1 MTLNEYK
8 TKVDEQKELDIRN
21 ENLIEILKFY
31 VLFAKLQYLSFYEFD
46 YELNDFIYSYTVD
59 TNVKYTDEKIAQ
71 TSYKEN
77 VEYTV
82 ILEDNGTIYGM
93 ISFDK
98 KPIESKVVDEL
109 LGKIKNVLHK
119 RFLIQK
125 EILSQEA
132 LLEIFI
138 ISDEKSKFFADGLKT
153 NLGVLLNA
161 TIVIESSINS
171 IIKILREKIKKSIII
186 YTIEDE
192 DLLTLDEKYLKN
204 LNEFIVVIGPN
215 NYDISLLCGQMDVYK
230 YLSKDTFLP
239 EQIKLIIAQTK
250 NEIQNKYQNHNKM
263 IAIAGISGGVGTTT
277 IAMNSADAIAK
288 NNPNKNIL
296 YIDLSK
302 TKAISN
308 LFLNGNP
315 LPKHTVLDLLNIDD
329 YSDMTKA
336 LENGLV
342 KVRENFY
349 AINGIQKHIDID
361 ILEQSVFIEKFLD
374 YLNHVNQEFN
384 FVIIDLGQADA
395 SILNTTIYDIVNE
408 LWILTEMTLPHIS
421 KLKTFFSLMK
431 RAGLKDK
438 LTFLVNR
445 YDSINAISVA
455 DVTSIL
461 NTSNDDHLSFDF
473 KIPNDYVTLGYCWN
487 FCELATSNHQNSIF
501 VHKLME
507 FLAKKQLIEMTKV
520 VETKKSFLSFL
531 SIFGLKV

>member
-21 ENLIEILKFY
+21 ENLVEVLKFY
-31 VLFAKLQYLSFYEFD
+31 VLFAKIQYLSFYEFD
-46 YELNDFIYSYTVD
+46 YELNDFVYSYTVD
-59 TNVKYTDEKIAQ
+59 TNVKYIDEKIAK

-77 VEYTV
+77 IEYTV
-82 ILEDNGTIYGM
+82 ILEEDETIYGM
-93 ISFDK
+93 IVFDK
-98 KPIESKVVDEL
+98 QPAESKVVDEL
-109 LGKIKNVLHK
+109 LIKIKTVLHK
-119 RFLIQK
+119 RFQIQK
-125 EILSQEA
+125 EILSLEA
-132 LLEIFI
+132 MLEIFI
-138 ISDEKSKFFADGLKT
+138 ITDEQTKFFADGLKT
-153 NLGVLLNA
+153 NLGILLNA
-161 TIVIESSINS
+161 NIIVESSITS
-171 IIKILREKIKKSIII
+171 ILNTIKTKLKKSVII
-186 YTIEDE
+186 YTLETE
-192 DLLTLDEKYLKN
+192 ALLKLDEKYLKT
-204 LNEFIVVIGPN
+204 LNEFIIVIGPN
-215 NYDISLLCGQMDVYK
+215 NYDLTLFCGHMDVYK
-230 YLSKDTFLP
+230 YLSKEDFIP
-239 EQIKLIIAQTK
+239 EQIKSIIAQTK
-250 NEIQNKYQNHNKM
+250 NEIQNKYQNNNKM
-263 IAIAGISGGVGTTT
+263 IAIAGISGGIGATT
-277 IAMNSADAIAK
+277 IAMNSADTIARY
-288 NNPNKNIL
+288 NPDKNIL

-308 LFLNGNP
+308 LFLEGNP
-315 LPKHTVLDLLNIDD
+315 LPKTTLLDLLNIED
-329 YSDMTKA
+329 YSDTNKA

-408 LWILTEMTLPHIS
+408 LWIITEMSLPHIS

-445 YDSINAISVA
+445 YDSVNAISVA

-487 FCELATSNHQNSIF
+487 FCELATKNHQKSIF
-501 VHKLME
+501 VQKLIE
-507 FLAKKQLIEMTKV
+507 FLTNKQLLPKTEV
-520 VETKKSFLSFL
+520 VKTQKSFL
-531 SIFGLKV
+531 SIFGINK